1 MSSLAAAPP
10 GTFDKR
16 PDAMFAQSR
25 PRQLPRSSSRR
36 AASAATDVFAEVDAG
51 GELERLLRTGTKREA
66 TRGASMAAAAN
77 LLKVR
82 DRHGQLCALVAN
94 DAQRAF
100 EAARGRQNIVL
111 KARQMGMTTWIAGR
125 FFLRTIAARGV
136 LTVQGAQNQQ
146 AVESI
151 FGIVQRMWENLPTAL
166 RKGPLA
172 RSRANVGQMVF
183 PELDSEFRAWSA
195 GDTNAGRGLSIQN
208 LHCSEVSRWPGD
220 AAATLAGLRAALVP
234 EGELVLEST
243 PNGAYGA
250 FYEEWGRG
258 VAPVFDEGEAN
269 GLVRHFLPWWME
281 PAYVA
286 DSVAPVE
293 MSAEEEALV
302 AAHGLSAEQIGFRR
316 GLERRFG
323 GLRSQEF
330 AEDAETCFRATGDCC
345 FDMEAIEARLLEVDA
360 TVAGPRRRGCVLVWM
375 PALPGREYIVA
386 VDTAGGGVDGDFAAV
401 QVVDAV
407 TGMQCAELQERLAP
421 LDLAHA
427 AADLAR
433 EYGGA
438 LVAVE
443 RNNHGSAVLAYL
455 STVERYERVYRQMGQ
470 AGWLTTAASKPHMVS
485 GLGALLVERP
495 QMFMS
500 KRLLAECRT
509 FVRGE
514 YGRTGAASGAHDDL
528 VMAMALAQAVRAERM
543 GVRH

>member
-1 MSSLAAAPP
+1 ML
-10 GTFDKR
+10 G
-16 PDAMFAQSR
+16 
-25 PRQLPRSSSRR
+25 
-36 AASAATDVFAEVDAG
+36 
-51 GELERLLRTGTKREA
+51 RLL
-66 TRGASMAAAAN
+66 
-77 LLKVR
+77 
-82 DRHGQLCALVAN
+82 DRKPGQLRGRSTAVFLAEGLLRVRGKDGRLHPLKAN
-94 DAQRAF
+94 AAQR
-100 EAARGRQNIVL
+100 EYERRRGVGNIVL
-111 KARQMGMTTWIAGR
+111 KARQMGMTTWVAGR
-125 FFLRTIAARGV
+125 FFLRTITARGM
-136 LTVQGAQNQQ
+136 LTVLVAQNQQ

-151 FGIVQRMWENLPTAL
+151 FGIVQRMWENLPLAL
-166 RKGPLA
+166 REGPLV

-183 PELDSEFRAWSA
+183 PLLDSEFRVWSA
-195 GDTNAGRGLSIQN
+195 GDENAGRGLSIQN
-208 LHCSEVSRWPGD
+208 LHCSEVSRWPGE

-234 EGELVLEST
+234 DGELVLEST
-243 PNGAYGA
+243 ANGAYGA

-258 VAPVFDEGEAN
+258 ISPVVGESDEAA

-281 PAYVA
+281 PAYVGEG
-286 DSVAPVE
+286 VAAE
-293 MSAEEEALV
+293 AMSAEESALV

-316 GLERRFG
+316 GLKRSFG

-345 FDMEAIEARLLEVDA
+345 FDIEAIEARLVEVAA
-360 TVAGPRRRGCVLVWM
+360 TVAEPTRRGELLVWM
-375 PALPGREYIVA
+375 IALPGREYIVA

-401 QVVDAV
+401 QVVDAA

-421 LDLAHA
+421 LDLARA

-438 LVAVE
+438 MIAVE

-470 AGWLTTAASKPHMVS
+470 AGWLTTSASKPQMVS

-495 QMFMS
+495 EMFKS
-500 KRLLAECRT
+500 RRLLAECRT

-528 VMAMALAQAVRAERM
+528 VMSMALAHAVRAERM

>member
-1 MSSLAAAPP
+1 MREW
-10 GTFDKR
+10 GVGVE
-16 PDAMFAQSR
+16 
-25 PRQLPRSSSRR
+25 RQLEALLGVGRMLEKERSATVRI
-36 AASAATDVFAEVDAG
+36 AAQW
-51 GELERLLRTGTKREA
+51 
-66 TRGASMAAAAN
+66 
-77 LLKVR
+77 LKVR
-82 DRHGQLCALVAN
+82 DRQGRHRRLVAN

-125 FFLRTIAARGV
+125 FFLRTITARGV
-136 LTVQGAQNQQ
+136 LSVQVAQNRK

-151 FGIVQRMWENLPTAL
+151 FGIVQRMWENLPREL
-166 RKGPLA
+166 REGPLV

-183 PELDSEFRAWSA
+183 PELDSEFRVWSA
-195 GDTNAGRGLSIQN
+195 GDENAGRGLSIQN

-220 AAATLAGLRAALVP
+220 AAATLAGLRAALTP
-234 EGELVLEST
+234 GGELVLEST

-258 VAPVFDEGEAN
+258 VDAGGPEIPYPMSENLDMGHPNPGWVDRS

-281 PAYVA
+281 PAYVGA
-286 DSVAPVE
+286 GVALDS
-293 MSAEEEALV
+293 MSAEECALV
-302 AAHGLSAEQIGFRR
+302 DAHGLSAEQIGFRR
-316 GLERRFG
+316 GLERSFG

-345 FDMEAIEARLLEVDA
+345 FDVEAIEARLAEVA
-360 TVAGPRRRGCVLVWM
+360 STEVEKRRGAALLVWM
-375 PALPGREYIVA
+375 PALVGKDYIVA
-386 VDTAGGGVDGDFAAV
+386 VDTAGGGAGGDFAAV
-401 QVVDAV
+401 QVIDAA

-421 LDLAHA
+421 LELASVA
-427 AADLAR
+427 AELAR
-433 EYGGA
+433 EYGDA

-455 STVERYERVYRQMGQ
+455 ATVERYERVYRQAGQ
-470 AGWLTTAASKPHMVS
+470 AGWLTTLASKPEMVS

-500 KRLLAECRT
+500 RRLLAECRT

-514 YGRTGAASGAHDDL
+514 NGRSGAANGTHDDL
-528 VMAMALAQAVRAERM
+528 VMSMGLAQAVRAERLA
-543 GVRH
+543 GCGRG

>member
-1 MSSLAAAPP
+1 MTSLVAASA

-16 PDAMFAQSR
+16 ADAMFAQSR

-36 AASAATDVFAEVDAG
+36 AASAATEVFAEVDVVE
-51 GELERLLRTGTKREA
+51 ELERLLRAGRKMEA
-66 TRGASMAAAAN
+66 RRGASMKTAADF
-77 LLKVR
+77 LKVR

-100 EAARGRQNIVL
+100 EAVRGRQNIVL

-125 FFLRTIAARGV
+125 FFLRTITARGV
-136 LTVQGAQNQQ
+136 LTVQVAQNQQ

-166 RKGPLA
+166 REGPLV

-183 PELDSEFRAWSA
+183 PMLDSEFRVWSA
-195 GDTNAGRGLSIQN
+195 GDGNAGRGLSIQN

-258 VAPVFDEGEAN
+258 VSSGE

-286 DSVAPVE
+286 DTVAPVE
-293 MSAEEEALV
+293 MSAEEAALV
-302 AAHGLSAEQIGFRR
+302 AAHGLSPEQIGFRR
-316 GLERRFG
+316 GLERSFG

-345 FDMEAIEARLLEVDA
+345 FDIEAIEARLAEVGA
-360 TVAGPRRRGCVLVWM
+360 TVAGPRRRGALLVWM
-375 PALPGREYIVA
+375 HALPGREYIVA
-386 VDTAGGGVDGDFAAV
+386 VDTAGGGLDGDFAAV

-421 LDLAHA
+421 LDLARA

-438 LVAVE
+438 VVAVE

-470 AGWLTTAASKPHMVS
+470 AGWLTTAASKPYMVS

-528 VMAMALAQAVRAERM
+528 VMSMALAQAVRAERM
-543 GVRH
+543 GVSH

>member
-1 MSSLAAAPP
+1 MFMQSKRGQFSMSPAGNAP
-10 GTFDKR
+10 
-16 PDAMFAQSR
+16 
-25 PRQLPRSSSRR
+25 
-36 AASAATDVFAEVDAG
+36 SAEAEVVAEVDVVEELKELLQAG
-51 GELERLLRTGTKREA
+51 KRMEA
-66 TRGASMAAAAN
+66 KRGASMTMAAN
-77 LLKVR
+77 FLKVR
-82 DRHGQLCALVAN
+82 DRQGRLRPLVAN

-111 KARQMGMTTWIAGR
+111 KARQMGMTTWVAGR
-125 FFLRTIAARGV
+125 FFLRTITARGV
-136 LTVQGAQNQQ
+136 LTVLVAQNQQ

-151 FGIVQRMWENLPTAL
+151 FGIVQRMWENLPLAL
-166 RKGPLA
+166 REGPLV

-183 PELDSEFRAWSA
+183 PLLDSEFRVWSA
-195 GDTNAGRGLSIQN
+195 GDENAGRGLSIQN

-234 EGELVLEST
+234 DGEMVLEST
-243 PNGAYGA
+243 ANGAYGA

-258 VAPVFDEGEAN
+258 VAAGLEDA

-281 PAYVA
+281 PAYVGEGIA
-286 DSVAPVE
+286 AE
-293 MSAEEEALV
+293 AMSAEESALV

-316 GLERRFG
+316 GLKRSFG

-345 FDMEAIEARLLEVDA
+345 FDIEAIEARLVEVAA
-360 TVAGPRRRGCVLVWM
+360 TVAEPTRRGELLVWM
-375 PALPGREYIVA
+375 IALPGREYIVA

-401 QVVDAV
+401 QVVDAA

-438 LVAVE
+438 MIAVE

-470 AGWLTTAASKPHMVS
+470 AGWLTTSASKPQMVS

-495 QMFMS
+495 EMFKS
-500 KRLLAECRT
+500 RRLLAECRT

-528 VMAMALAQAVRAERM
+528 VMSMALAHAVRAERM